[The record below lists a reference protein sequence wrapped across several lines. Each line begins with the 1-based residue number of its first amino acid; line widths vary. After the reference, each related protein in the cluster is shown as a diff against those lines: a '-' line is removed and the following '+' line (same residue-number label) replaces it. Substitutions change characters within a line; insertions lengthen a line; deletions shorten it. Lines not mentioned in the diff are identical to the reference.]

1 MKSNLR
7 LLYFLIILTGITGAM
22 WWFDSDGGN
31 ILADDQTDFSI
42 SDTSLVDKIFI
53 ADNYSQVTL
62 ERVPGERLWSVN
74 GGEMKANK
82 ASIDLLLKTFSR
94 IEVKG
99 AVPEKQRET
108 VIRNLAGS
116 AKKVEIYTGGDK
128 PEKTWYVGTSTSN
141 HTGTFMLLETEEGG
155 RASEPFITHLGGG
168 KGYLTTRFFTD
179 LDEWR
184 YTGIFEY
191 PNRTL
196 QAIEFTDYEHPYN
209 SYKLVADTL
218 GGLKLFST
226 TGAEVAYRDTIS
238 VQNQFLRYK
247 KVYFESWNSRLT
259 EAGQDSLR
267 NTPAK
272 FSIKCTDVDGVSKGV
287 DVYERDEEYLYGI
300 ATNENKIVLL
310 QKFHFD
316 PLLTGIQPM
325 LKE

>member
-7 LLYFLIILTGITGAM
+7 LLYFLILLTCATGAM
-22 WWFDSDGGN
+22 WWFDNGGGN
-31 ILADDQTDFSI
+31 IQADDQTDFSI
-42 SDTSLVDKIFI
+42 SDTALVDKIFI
-53 ADNYSQVTL
+53 ADNFSHVTL

-74 GGEMKANK
+74 GGEMKARK
-82 ASIDLLLKTFSR
+82 PSIDLLLKTFQR
-94 IEVKG
+94 IQVKG

-128 PEKTWYVGTSTSN
+128 PAKTWYVGTSTPN
-141 HTGTFMLLETEEGG
+141 HTGTYMLLETEEDG
-155 RASEPFITHLGGG
+155 RSTEPFITHLGGG

-196 QAIEFTDYEHPYN
+196 HSVQFTDFEHPYN
-209 SYKLVADTL
+209 SFKIVADTL
-218 GGLKLFST
+218 GGLKLYST
-226 TGAEVAYRDTIS
+226 TGSEVAYRDTLA

-247 KVYFESWNSRLT
+247 TVYFESWNNRLS
-259 EAGQDSLR
+259 EAAQDSLR
-267 NTPAK
+267 QVPAK
-272 FSIKCTDVDGVSKGV
+272 YAIECSDFEGATAGVA
-287 DVYERDEEYLYGI
+287 VYENDDEYLYGI
-300 ATNENKIVLL
+300 EASEDQIVIL

-316 PLLTGIQPM
+316 PLLTGIKP
-325 LKE
+325 LLR

>member
-1 MKSNLR
+1 M
-7 LLYFLIILTGITGAM
+7 
-22 WWFDSDGGN
+22 
-31 ILADDQTDFSI
+31 
-42 SDTSLVDKIFI
+42 
-53 ADNYSQVTL
+53 
-62 ERVPGERLWSVN
+62 
-74 GGEMKANK
+74 
-82 ASIDLLLKTFSR
+82 
-94 IEVKG
+94 
-99 AVPEKQRET
+99 
-108 VIRNLAGS
+108 
-116 AKKVEIYTGGDK
+116 
-128 PEKTWYVGTSTSN
+128 
-141 HTGTFMLLETEEGG
+141 
-155 RASEPFITHLGGG
+155 GGG

-325 LKE
+325 LK